1 MELEKA
7 ILTVMH
13 LLTLPVV
20 FMTVDHNILLNK
32 LSSYGKKTKCLKWFS
47 SYLLQRKQ
55 HVQTSTLKT
64 ASLNVVCGVS
74 QGFTLSLLL
83 FILYTN
89 DLCKVSDILKP
100 VMFADNTN
108 LFFSHKSMK
117 ELFHPSDVN

>member
-1 MELEKA
+1 MAKK
-7 ILTVMH
+7 
-13 LLTLPVV
+13 
-20 FMTVDHNILLNK
+20 NK
-32 LSSYGKKTKCLKWFS
+32 SLKWFS

-89 DLCKVSDILKP
+89 DLCKVSDILS
-100 VMFADNTN
+100 N
-108 LFFSHKSMK
+108 LGCSQIILIYSCSTQKDKRTLLRVYSRHWGHGCVFLGHI
-117 ELFHPSDVN
+117 L

>member
-1 MELEKA
+1 MELKKA

-13 LLTLPVV
+13 LLTLLVV

-32 LSSYGKKTKCLKWFS
+32 LSSYGKKNKSLKWFS

-89 DLCKVSDILKP
+89 DLCKVSDILKLR
-100 VMFADNTN
+100 MFADYTN
-108 LFFSHKSMK
+108 LF
-117 ELFHPSDVN
+117 L